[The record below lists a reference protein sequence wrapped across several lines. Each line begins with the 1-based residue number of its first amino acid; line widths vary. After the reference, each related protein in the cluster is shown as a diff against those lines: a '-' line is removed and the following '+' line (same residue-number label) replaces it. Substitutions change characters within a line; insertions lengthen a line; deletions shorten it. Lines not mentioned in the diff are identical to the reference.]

1 MADIKQIIGSKYE
14 SINAHMFSI
23 EALCKGYDTDV
34 GKGLTKEQAQE
45 NLRKYGPNKMKNMP
59 ECTMVK
65 RDGEFQRI
73 MTEDLVP
80 GDITLIEGGSGNF
93 GFIAGDIRIVSIMEP
108 VYVESYFLYNDCL
121 NYLKEMT
128 AEQTSEDPLET
139 NNLIFH
145 GTSVF
150 AGRCVGL
157 VFQTG
162 ENMLLS
168 DVSPEK
174 LATPELPDSEDDE
187 KEGGGLLS
195 SIASGIKGI
204 FGSKNEEDRSDPL
217 EFDFHNGTIE
227 SICKMFSTEVE
238 KGLTTE
244 QAAINRE
251 KSGKNKYNYYEKI
264 MNYTKCKRD
273 GELKNMMS
281 RRITIGDI
289 IFLKAPQVVPADIR
303 IIEASADC
311 TVNNS
316 NLTGSGE
323 AKKVSIEKTHEN
335 PMETE
340 NVAFAMTKITTG
352 TCTGIV
358 VNVGKNTIIGRL
370 SGLSSTLG

>member
-23 EALCKGYDTDV
+23 EALCKGYDTDI
-34 GKGLTKEQAQE
+34 GKGLTAEQAKE
-45 NLRKYGPNKMKNMP
+45 NLKKYGPNKMKNMP

-93 GFIAGDIRIVSIMEP
+93 GFIAGDIRIVNIMEP
-108 VYVESYFLYNDCL
+108 VYVESYFLYNDHL
-121 NYLKEMT
+121 NYIKEMT

-139 NNLIFH
+139 NNLIFY

-150 AGRCVGL
+150 AGRCLGL

-168 DVSPEK
+168 DVCPDK
-174 LATPELPDSEDDE
+174 LATPELPDSEDEE
-187 KEGGGLLS
+187 KGLLS
-195 SIASGIKGI
+195 SIASGLKGI
-204 FGSKNEEDRSDPL
+204 IGSKSEEERPGSL
-217 EFDFHNGTIE
+217 EFVFHAETIE
-227 SICKMFSTEVE
+227 NICEMFSTDIE

-244 QAAINRE
+244 QAKINRA
-251 KSGKNKYNYYEKI
+251 KSGKNKYNHYEKI

-273 GELKNMMS
+273 GELQNIMS
-281 RRITIGDI
+281 RRLTVGDI
-289 IFLKAPQVVPADIR
+289 IFLKAPQVVPADLR
-303 IIEASADC
+303 IFEVSADC
-311 TVNNS
+311 TVNK
-316 NLTGSGE
+316 SGLSGDSE
-323 AKKVSIEKTHEN
+323 LKKVSIEKTHEN
-335 PMETE
+335 PLETQ
-340 NVAFAMTKITTG
+340 NVVFALTKITTG

-358 VNVGKNTIIGRL
+358 VNVGKDTIMGQL
-370 SGLSSTLG
+370 SGLTSTLG